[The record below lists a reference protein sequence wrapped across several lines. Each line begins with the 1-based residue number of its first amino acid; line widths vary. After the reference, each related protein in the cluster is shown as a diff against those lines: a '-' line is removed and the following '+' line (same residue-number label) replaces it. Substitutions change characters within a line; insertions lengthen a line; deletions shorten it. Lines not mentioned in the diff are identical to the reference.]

1 MTQLALND
9 IEFIHAF
16 PCRTSCCKGNV
27 SPARSL
33 FVQMSRVGFS
43 RTSNRACPN
52 IWTHSDFMKSE
63 TRVYKYTSK
72 ASGLSWCCS
81 PKSVFFG
88 AYPAFLGKPGT
99 NPFRLPNSRA
109 YDGFRHGLDMQKE
122 PWVWVN
128 YNDLTA
134 TSLEWLVRGTISKIA
149 LFQLSEL
156 LESTQMSE
164 VFLSLADLVQHK
176 H

>member
-1 MTQLALND
+1 
-9 IEFIHAF
+9 
-16 PCRTSCCKGNV
+16 
-27 SPARSL
+27 
-33 FVQMSRVGFS
+33 
-43 RTSNRACPN
+43 
-52 IWTHSDFMKSE
+52 
-63 TRVYKYTSK
+63 
-72 ASGLSWCCS
+72 
-81 PKSVFFG
+81 
-88 AYPAFLGKPGT
+88 
-99 NPFRLPNSRA
+99 
-109 YDGFRHGLDMQKE
+109 LDTQKE

-134 TSLEWLVRGTISKIA
+134 TSLEWLVRGTIPKIA